1 MATATG
7 TRLSTDVQPR
17 AGQCTVWE
25 IDPKH
30 TLVEFGVKH
39 MMFTTVKGR
48 FTGVRGTI
56 DCADEADAARASVEV
71 EIDAASV
78 NTAEEQRDAHLR
90 SAEFLDA
97 ERYPAMTFKS
107 TRVELLDE
115 THSKLYGDLTI
126 RDITK
131 LVVLSVEY
139 AGQVKTPWGTT
150 SAGFNAQ
157 TKINRKDWNLN
168 WNVALETGGWMV
180 GDTITINIELELIKQ
195 VEQSQQAEAV
205 AA

>member
-7 TRLSTDVQPR
+7 TRLSTAVQPR

-56 DCADEADAARASVEV
+56 NCADEADAARASVEA

-78 NTAEEQRDAHLR
+78 DTGEEQRDAHLR

-97 ERYPAMTFKS
+97 ERHPTLTFNS
-107 TRVELLDE
+107 TGVERLDTERLRVV
-115 THSKLYGDLTI
+115 GDLTI
-126 RDITK
+126 RGVTR
-131 LVVLSVEY
+131 E
-139 AGQVKTPWGTT
+139 
-150 SAGFNAQ
+150 
-157 TKINRKDWNLN
+157 
-168 WNVALETGGWMV
+168 VALETTFNGMGKNPYGQEVAGFTAETTINRKEFGLTWNAALESGGLLV
-180 GDTITINIELELIKQ
+180 GDKLEILIE
-195 VEQSQQAEAV
+195 VQAIRKS
-205 AA
+205 

>member
-1 MATATG
+1 MTTVTG
-7 TRLSTDVQPR
+7 TRLSTEVQPR

-56 DCADEADAARASVEV
+56 NCADEADAARASVEA

-78 NTAEEQRDAHLR
+78 DTGEEQRDAHLR

-97 ERYPAMTFKS
+97 ERHPTLTFHS
-107 TRVELLDE
+107 TGVERLDTERLRV
-115 THSKLYGDLTI
+115 TGDLTI
-126 RDITK
+126 RGITREVALETTFNGMGK
-131 LVVLSVEY
+131 NPY
-139 AGQVKTPWGTT
+139 GQEV
-150 SAGFNAQ
+150 AGFTAE
-157 TKINRKDWNLN
+157 TTINRKDFGLTWNA
-168 WNVALETGGWMV
+168 ALETGGFLLANNV
-180 GDTITINIELELIKQ
+180 RLEIEAELVKK
-195 VEQSQQAEAV
+195 
-205 AA
+205 